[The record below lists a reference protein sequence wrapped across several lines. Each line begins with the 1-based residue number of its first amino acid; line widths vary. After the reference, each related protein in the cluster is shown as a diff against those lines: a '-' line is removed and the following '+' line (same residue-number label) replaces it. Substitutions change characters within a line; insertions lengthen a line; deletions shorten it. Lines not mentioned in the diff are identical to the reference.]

1 MSRYFI
7 DRPIFAYVLAV
18 MVVIAG
24 ILSLRTL
31 PVAQFPAIAPPAISI
46 TATYPGADAQTLENT
61 TTQIIEQ
68 QLKGLDHLRYFSSSS
83 SSAGTVTITLT
94 FEQGTNPDIAQVQVQ
109 NKLQAA
115 TPLLPQEVQRQGILV
130 AKATQNI
137 LLFVGLYSETGQHD
151 ADDLADIVASKI
163 SDPLSRVTGVGD
175 TQIFGSQYAMRIWVD
190 PLKLNNYAL
199 TMTDVTDAVTAQNAQ
214 VSAGQIG
221 AQPAPKEQMLNATV
235 SVSSRLT
242 SPEEF
247 AKIRLKSG
255 ADGSIV
261 RLGDVARVA
270 IGAENY
276 GFSAQW
282 NGKPASGIAVKLAP
296 GANALNTVVAVKER
310 VTELAKQFP
319 PDVKVIF
326 PYDTSPFVRLSIEQ
340 VVETLFEAV
349 VLVFLVMFLFLQN
362 FRATLIPTI
371 AVPVVLTGT
380 FAVLAAFGYSI
391 NTLTLFGMVL
401 AIGLLVDDA
410 IVVVENVERLITT
423 EHLSPK
429 DAARRSM
436 EEITGALIGIAV
448 VLSAVFLP
456 MAFFGG
462 STGVI
467 YRQFSIT
474 IVSAMVLSI
483 AVALVLTPA
492 LCATILK
499 PHDPTKNEGNGPLAR
514 FFRWFNDKFDRGR
527 ARYERGARS
536 TASRW
541 GRSLIVY
548 AVIVAGMALLFARLP
563 TGFLPDEDQGVMI
576 ALVQGP
582 AGSTTARTQKGL
594 DLVRDHFLKDAGA
607 AIRGVYTIN
616 GFSFSGTGQNSGIAF
631 MPMKEWK
638 DRPGI
643 QNKAQTIIGRAMGV
657 FSQYKDG
664 LIFAVIPPA
673 VQELGNA
680 TGFDLQLVD
689 EGGLGHDKLLA
700 ARNQLLGMASQNKLL
715 VGVRPNALDDAP
727 QLRVDVDQD
736 KARALGLD
744 LGTVNSTISTAWGGA
759 YVNDF
764 IDRGRVKR
772 VYIQADAPYRMAP
785 EDIGDLFVR
794 GASGTMAPFTA
805 FSTLSWHQGPM
816 QLTRYNGQP
825 SMEILGQPAP
835 GVSSGSALKA
845 MKEMQA
851 KLPPGTRLDWTGLSY
866 EEQLSGGQAPALY
879 GLSLL
884 IVFLCLAA
892 LYESW
897 SVPVAV
903 MLVVPLGVVGAL
915 LAALLTG
922 LNNDIYLQVGLITTI
937 GVSAKNAIL
946 IVEFAEERMRDGMNA
961 YDAAIAAAKL
971 RLRPILMTSLAFIFG
986 VFPLAIANGAG
997 AGGQNAIGRAVVGGM
1012 FSATVLAIFF
1022 VPMFFVVVLRLFGQH
1037 GDHGQGDADAHVTHI
1052 HPDAPRDDGGHV
1064 APQGA

>member
-7 DRPIFAYVLAV
+7 ERPIFAWVLAV

-24 ILSLRTL
+24 LLSIRSL
-31 PVAQFPAIAPPAISI
+31 PIAQFPAIAPPAVAI

-68 QLKGLDHLRYFSSSS
+68 QLKGIDHLRYFSSSS

-94 FEQGTNPDIAQVQVQ
+94 FEQGTDPDIAQVQVQ

-130 AKATQNI
+130 AKATQNF
-137 LLFVGLYSETGQHD
+137 LLFVGLYSETGAHD
-151 ADDLADIVASKI
+151 ADDLADYVASKI
-163 SDPLSRVTGVGD
+163 QDPLSRVTGVGD

-190 PLKLNNYAL
+190 PLKLNSYAL
-199 TMTDVTDAVTAQNAQ
+199 TIADVTAAVTAQNAQ

-247 AKIRLKSG
+247 GQIRLKSG
-255 ADGSIV
+255 TDGSVV
-261 RLGDVARVA
+261 RLRDVARVV

-282 NGKPASGIAVKLAP
+282 NGKPASGIGVKLAP

-310 VTELAKQFP
+310 VDAIAKSFP
-319 PDVKVIF
+319 SDVKVIY

-340 VVETLFEAV
+340 VIETLVEAV

-423 EHLSPK
+423 EGMSPK
-429 DAARRSM
+429 EAARRSM
-436 EEITGALIGIAV
+436 EEITGALIGIAL

-483 AVALVLTPA
+483 AVALILTPA

-499 PHDPTKNEGNGPLAR
+499 PHDPSKREGNGPLAR

-527 ARYERGARS
+527 DRYERGVRS

-548 AVIVAGMALLFARLP
+548 ALILAGMSVLFARLP

-582 AGSTTARTQKGL
+582 PGATTARTQKGL
-594 DLVRDHFLKDAGA
+594 DLVRDHFLKNAGG

-616 GFSFSGTGQNSGIAF
+616 GFSFAGVGQNSGIAF
-631 MPMKEWK
+631 IPMKEWK
-638 DRPGI
+638 DRPGAD
-643 QNKAQTIIGRAMGV
+643 NKAQAIIGRAMGA

-689 EGGLGHDKLLA
+689 EGGLGHEKLLA
-700 ARNQLLGMASQNKLL
+700 ARNQLLGMASQNKSLI
-715 VGVRPNALDDAP
+715 GVRPNALDDAP
-727 QLRVDVDQD
+727 QLKVEIDQD
-736 KARALGLD
+736 KARSLGLD
-744 LGTVNSTISTAWGGA
+744 LGSVNSTIATAWGGS

-772 VYIQADAPYRMAP
+772 VYIQADEQYRQAP
-785 EDIGDLFVR
+785 EDIGSLFVR
-794 GASGTMAPFTA
+794 SATGTMAPFTA
-805 FSTLSWHQGPM
+805 FSTLSWRQGPM

-835 GVSSGSALKA
+835 GVSSGAALKA
-845 MKEMQA
+845 MQEMQG
-851 KLPPGTRLDWTGLSY
+851 KLAPGTRLDWTGLSY

-903 MLVVPLGVVGAL
+903 MLVVPLGVLGAL
-915 LAALLTG
+915 LAASLTG

-946 IVEFAEERMRDGMNA
+946 IVEFAEEKMRDGLSPF
-961 YDAAIAAAKL
+961 DAAIEAAKL
-971 RLRPILMTSLAFIFG
+971 RLRPILMTSLAFVFG

-1012 FSATVLAIFF
+1012 LSATVLAIFF
-1022 VPMFFVVVLRLFGQH
+1022 VPMFFVVVLRLFGQ
-1037 GDHGQGDADAHVTHI
+1037 GGKADPAVRDEPEGHA
-1052 HPDAPRDDGGHV
+1052 PDTREQDGRT
-1064 APQGA
+1064 APQGI